1 MNSTFEFNRF
11 KKVIK
16 HDGLSYFQ
24 NIGLTLI
31 IFLSLPI
38 VIWLFG
44 IVFSSESSNDVSI
57 TERIMTINVFLTILF
72 IIAPVRLY
80 KNCNDSR
87 MGIGYAMLPA
97 STLEKFLSMVF
108 YCTIVTPFIYLVGA
122 FTIDS
127 ILAVIS
133 SSYDGYAISAYFN
146 DMNQIENDVQL
157 TLQDGHDHQDIKTT
171 FIIGLFFSTKIV
183 FVIIGF
189 FLALSSIFMFGNM
202 VFKKRK
208 TGKMLGIL
216 IVIAII
222 FMAIQVKY
230 TINHFDSIPSGIQHS
245 GAQFRNYM
253 RHLVTTTFNVIL
265 VLEIIISA
273 VMLWG
278 TYRKIKT
285 QKY

>member
-1 MNSTFEFNRF
+1 MNNTFEFNRF

-24 NIGLTLI
+24 NVGLTLI

-44 IVFSSESSNDVSI
+44 IVFSSEGSNDVSI
-57 TERIMTINVFLTILF
+57 TERIMTINVFLTILC

-122 FTIDS
+122 LTIDS

-146 DMNQIENDVQL
+146 DMDQLENNIQL
-157 TLQDGHDHQDIKTT
+157 TLGKNYNPYDKETV
-171 FIIGLFFSTKIV
+171 FIMGLFSTTKLV
-183 FVIIGF
+183 FMRIFGI
-189 FLALSSIFMFGNM
+189 LTISSIFMFGNM
-202 VFKKRK
+202 VFKKHK
-208 TGKMLGIL
+208 TGKMIGIL
-216 IVIAII
+216 IAIAII
-222 FMAIQVKY
+222 FMLIQVKY
-230 TINHFDSIPSGIQHS
+230 TIGHIDDIQHRIHN

-253 RHLVTTTFNVIL
+253 RQLASTTFNVIL
-265 VLEIIISA
+265 ILEIIVSA

-278 TYRKIKT
+278 TYHKIKT